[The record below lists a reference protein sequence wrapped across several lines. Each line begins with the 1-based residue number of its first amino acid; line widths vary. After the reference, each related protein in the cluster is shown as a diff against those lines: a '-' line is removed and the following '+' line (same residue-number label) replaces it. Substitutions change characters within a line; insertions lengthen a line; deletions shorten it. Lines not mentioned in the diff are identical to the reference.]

1 MANGASVTSMPTERD
16 LDKLAENRFKVE
28 VVPNL
33 FIGEF
38 RECSG
43 LAMEREI
50 LEYAAGGNNDFVY
63 KLPGR
68 VKYPNLVL
76 KRGVTY
82 QTELIAWFRATQSA
96 PALSTVTVT
105 LLDTM
110 GELARVWAFKQAYPV
125 KWAGP
130 SLNAGSDSAAT
141 ETLEIA
147 HGGMEQV
154 G

>member
-1 MANGASVTSMPTERD
+1 MPSDRD

-28 VVPNL
+28 VVPDL

-38 RECSG
+38 RECTG
-43 LAMEREI
+43 LSMEREI

-82 QTELIAWFRATQSA
+82 QTELIAWFRDMHAGPEQSI
-96 PALSTVTVT
+96 VTVT
-105 LLDTM
+105 LLDTQ
-110 GELARVWAFKQAYPV
+110 GQQARVWAFKQAYPV

-130 SLNAGSDSAAT
+130 NLNAGSDSAAT

>member
-1 MANGASVTSMPTERD
+1 MAGAAPVPRTPSDRD

-28 VVPNL
+28 VVPDL
-33 FIGEF
+33 LIGEF
-38 RECSG
+38 RECTG

-82 QTELIAWFRATQSA
+82 QTELLAWFRDMHAALKQS
-96 PALSTVTVT
+96 LVTVT
-105 LLDTM
+105 LLDTQ
-110 GELARVWAFKQAYPV
+110 GEPARVWAFQQAYPV

-130 SLNAGSDSAAT
+130 NLNAGSDSAAT

-147 HGGMEQV
+147 HCGMEHV